1 MSFAKVVAAVIDTSG
16 NVQHDRVVRGLRLPP
31 LITAISAGAAL
42 GVSGATFQ
50 SVSRNALRS
59 PDVIGFTT
67 GATTGAIVQIVVFQ
81 AEALQVSIGAVA
93 GGLLTAMAVYVL
105 PRRGGVT
112 GGYRLIP
119 TGIGG
124 SAVLGALNGLLLVTG
139 DLDRAF
145 TVTRLLPI
153 TAAVPIGRVTGIV
166 AGLYLIWMLT
176 RSKQV

>member
-1 MSFAKVVAAVIDTSG
+1 M
-16 NVQHDRVVRGLRLPP
+16 
-31 LITAISAGAAL
+31 
-42 GVSGATFQ
+42 
-50 SVSRNALRS
+50 SRNALRS

-67 GATTGAIVQIVVFQ
+67 GAATGAIVQIVVFQ

>member
-1 MSFAKVVAAVIDTSG
+1 M
-16 NVQHDRVVRGLRLPP
+16 
-31 LITAISAGAAL
+31 
-42 GVSGATFQ
+42 
-50 SVSRNALRS
+50 SRNALGS
-59 PDVIGFTT
+59 PDVIGFIT
-67 GATTGAIVQIVVFQ
+67 GAATGAIVQIVVFQ

-93 GGLLTAMAVYVL
+93 GGLLTAVAVYVL
-105 PRRGGVT
+105 SRGVS

-119 TGIGG
+119 TRIGV

-166 AGLYLIWMLT
+166 GGPYLIWMLT
-176 RSKQV
+176 RAKQGPEGFP